1 MERSHH
7 DDDYLFHDFSTGET
21 NEPLPDI
28 FQSIF
33 SQAENPTSDYGFNDY
48 DTEPYVGSD
57 DFEDINPFVRE
68 DEYPE
73 PDYDDAAPGYGGQ
86 DGDNIYNDSGE
97 FRTYDGNHEYRSF
110 DASLPEASPEGWY
123 HYSDEDREL
132 DSYNGEYDEEYPQRP
147 AGLRHQ
153 KLWVFAHAV
162 LAILTVFSLVYM
174 IALYSNIGFVKRL
187 RTMYIQTAMETLN
200 HKWMATAIIPGDIID
215 EVMLQ
220 KYQSGQQ
227 QQGVTTDWGTVVVN
241 PLPSFA
247 AETTE
252 APAPTEVHV
261 SAVEETPAPV
271 NTDEETFFGL
281 FHELDTDSMHSYL
294 DQHPEALDEGWANI
308 DINESGLD
316 DEGTSI
322 RTIHGDQVL
331 AVNAKE
337 GILLVRVG
345 FQPNTR
351 GILAICKN
359 TGQLS
364 LCPASTL
371 GTIGQTAGRICDANN
386 GILAINGSA
395 FMDEAGGGNGGQLSG
410 LMVCSGEAQ
419 GIPLGGVCKRL
430 ELRDDNRM
438 YIVDSY
444 DAVGEGTRDASE
456 FEPAVI
462 VDGEVVLGTGWDGVN
477 PRAVLG
483 QTDRLETIM
492 VIAEGRYT
500 DSPGCS
506 VEEIAVTMQKYG
518 CVQAL
523 NLDGGTSAIMYY
535 KGEYVTRCSNP
546 DLPGGRT
553 LPSAWVY
560 RYKS

>member
-1 MERSHH
+1 MERSHN
-7 DDDYLFHDFSTGET
+7 DDDYLFRDFSTGEA

-28 FQSIF
+28 FASIF
-33 SQAENPTSDYGFNDY
+33 SQAENPTSDFGFNDY
-48 DTEPYVGSD
+48 DTEPYVGND

-68 DEYPE
+68 DEYLE
-73 PDYDDAAPGYGGQ
+73 SGYEDEAPLYGTQ
-86 DGDNIYNDSGE
+86 AEDNFYNDSGE

-132 DSYNGEYDEEYPQRP
+132 DGYNEEYNEGYAQPLR
-147 AGLRHQ
+147 LRHQ
-153 KLWVFAHAV
+153 KLRIFGHAL

-215 EVMLQ
+215 DVMLQ
-220 KYQSGQQ
+220 KFQSSKEQEGKESI
-227 QQGVTTDWGTVVVN
+227 WGDVEVK
-241 PLPSFA
+241 PLPSFI
-247 AETTE
+247 AETTQT
-252 APAPTEVHV
+252 PAPSDTPEDP
-261 SAVEETPAPV
+261 VEETPAPV

-281 FHELDTDSMHSYL
+281 FHELDADSMHSYL
-294 DQHPEALDEGWANI
+294 DQHPEALNDGWANI

-316 DEGTSI
+316 EEGTSI

-337 GILLVRVG
+337 GILLVRVN
-345 FQPNTR
+345 FQPTTR

-359 TGQLS
+359 TSQLS

-371 GTIGQTAGRICDANN
+371 GLVGQTAGRICDANN

-395 FMDEAGGGNGGQLSG
+395 FMDEAGSGNGGQLSG
-410 LMVCSGEAQ
+410 LMICSGEVQ
-419 GIPLGGVCKRL
+419 GTRLGNLCKRL

-444 DAVGEGTRDASE
+444 ADVGEGTRDASE

-462 VDGEVVLGTGWDGVN
+462 IDGEVVLGTGWDGVN

-483 QTDRLETIM
+483 QSDRLETMM
-492 VIAEGRYT
+492 VVAEGRYA
-500 DSPGCS
+500 DSTGCS

-560 RYKS
+560 HYKS